1 MTPPKANLYD
11 RMILAIPALAR
22 LQDWVIAHANKPSAT
37 RWLLGLSFAESIIFP
52 VPIDP
57 LLAAIVLSKPEH
69 YIRLAVLTAIT
80 SVGGGIVGWG
90 IGVSIGEA
98 ITQSGWLGEQ
108 GTYDT
113 VVTAFVNHGWLVVLI
128 GAFTP
133 FPYKIT
139 VISAGFL
146 GIGIVPLIVASL
158 IGRMA
163 RFLLVA
169 GIIRH
174 RRDTIKA
181 GSLLLVLLAMLVFF
195 WSYI

>member
-1 MTPPKANLYD
+1 MTPSKANLYD

-69 YIRLAVLTAIT
+69 YIRLAVLTAIA

-90 IGVSIGEA
+90 IGVVIGEA

>member
-69 YIRLAVLTAIT
+69 YIRLAVLTAIA

>member
-1 MTPPKANLYD
+1 MTPSKANLYD

-37 RWLLGLSFAESIIFP
+37 HWLLGLSFAESIIFP

-69 YIRLAVLTAIT
+69 YIRLAVLTAIA

>member
-1 MTPPKANLYD
+1 MTPSKANLYD

-90 IGVSIGEA
+90 IGVVIGEA

>member
-1 MTPPKANLYD
+1 MTPSKANLYD

-90 IGVSIGEA
+90 IGVVIGEA

-146 GIGIVPLIVASL
+146 GIGIVPLIIASL